1 MKKYEG
7 LRALYLGSHPLFTEG
22 ASAVHMMKMCQA
34 MANLGIEVECI
45 LPGRVKKEKLFLYYG
60 ITADFRVTSVPLA
73 GGPARRPLHG
83 LLGALYA
90 RRKRDGFDF
99 ALTRDLVFAWV
110 ATRVF
115 GISTVYDAHH
125 PPVNRVAERM
135 IGSFS
140 RSPNLLGMSF
150 NSQGLRKIYSRL
162 GIAGRNP
169 VVAPNGFELKAFEKE
184 SDISS
189 LRARLGLPLDRKI
202 VCYCGN
208 TYRGRGLEI
217 LVRAAAQMPEVE
229 FLIVGGR
236 DRDNVLWREMARQ
249 SGAGNFRMEGFVAQR
264 EVSAYLRASDV
275 LVMPYSSG
283 VTIRD
288 GTEAGEFTSP
298 LKLFEYMAAGKP
310 IVATGVPSVLEIL
323 KPGENSVVTP
333 PDDAE
338 EFIEALGL
346 VLGDSELCA
355 RISQCARSDAA
366 ECTWEK
372 RVERII
378 DGVGVDTG

>member
-34 MANLGIEVECI
+34 MANLGIEVECV
-45 LPGRVKKEKLFLYYG
+45 LPGRVKKERLFSYYG
-60 ITADFRVTSVPLA
+60 VKTPFAVTSIALS
-73 GGPARRPLHG
+73 GGAARRPLHG

-90 RRKRDGFDF
+90 RRKRNDFDF
-99 ALTRDLVFAWV
+99 ALTRDLIFAWF

-115 GISTVYDAHH
+115 GIPTVYDAHH
-125 PPVNRVAERM
+125 PPVNRAAERI

-140 RSPNLLGMSF
+140 RSESLLGMSF
-150 NSQGLRKIYSRL
+150 NSRGLREIYSHL

-169 VVAPNGFELKAFEKE
+169 VVAPNGFELEAFEKE

-208 TYRGRGLEI
+208 TYRGRGIEI
-217 LVRAAAQMPEVE
+217 LVRAAAEIPEVE

-236 DRDNVLWREMARQ
+236 ERDNALWREMARQ
-249 SGAGNFRMEGFVAQR
+249 SGATNFRMEGFVRQR
-264 EVSAYLRASDV
+264 EVSSYLLASDI
-275 LVMPYSSG
+275 LVMPYLSG

-323 KPGENSVVTP
+323 APGENSVVTS

-355 RISQCARSDAA
+355 RISERARSNAA
-366 ECTWEK
+366 EYTWEK
-372 RVERII
+372 RVEKIVEGTR
-378 DGVGVDTG
+378 GAEA

>member
-7 LRALYLGSHPLFTEG
+7 LRVLYVGSHPLFTEG

-34 MANLGIEVECI
+34 MANLGIDVECVVA
-45 LPGRVKKEKLFLYYG
+45 GRVEKERLFSYYG
-60 ITADFRVTSVPLA
+60 IRTSFRVTPIALSSGL
-73 GGPARRPLHG
+73 ARRPLHG
-83 LLGALYA
+83 FLSALYA
-90 RRKRDGFDF
+90 RRKKDDFDF
-99 ALTRDLVFAWV
+99 ALTRDLVFAWF
-110 ATRVF
+110 ATRVLR
-115 GISTVYDAHH
+115 IPTVYDAHH
-125 PPVNRVAERM
+125 PPVNRAARIM

-140 RSPNLLGMSF
+140 RSENLLGMSF
-150 NSQGLRKIYSRL
+150 NSRGLREIYSRL

-169 VVAPNGFELKAFEKE
+169 VVAPNGFERDAFEGGY
-184 SDISS
+184 DVSS
-189 LRARLGLPLDRKI
+189 LRKRLDLPLGRKI

-208 TYRGRGLEI
+208 TYEGRGLEI
-217 LVRAAAQMPEVE
+217 LVRAAARMPEVE

-236 DRDNVLWREMARQ
+236 NRDNALWREMAKQ
-249 SGAGNFRMEGFVAQR
+249 EGAGNFRMEGFVAQR
-264 EVSAYLRASDV
+264 EVAAYLLASDV

-323 KPGENSVVTP
+323 RPGENSVVAP
-333 PDDAE
+333 PDDGE
-338 EFIEALGL
+338 EFIRALGL
-346 VLGDSELCA
+346 VLGDSELCM
-355 RISQCARSDAA
+355 RISEAARSDAA
-366 ECTWEK
+366 GYTWES

-378 DGVGVDTG
+378 EGTGVGNI

>member
-1 MKKYEG
+1 MKKE
-7 LRALYLGSHPLFTEG
+7 RLF
-22 ASAVHMMKMCQA
+22 S
-34 MANLGIEVECI
+34 
-45 LPGRVKKEKLFLYYG
+45 YYG
-60 ITADFRVTSVPLA
+60 IRTPFRVTFIAFSGGVA
-73 GGPARRPLHG
+73 GRPLHR
-83 LLGALYA
+83 LLGDLYA
-90 RRKRDGFDF
+90 RRKRDDFDSALIKDLIF
-99 ALTRDLVFAWV
+99 ACF
-110 ATRVF
+110 ATRAF
-115 GISTVYDAHH
+115 GIPTVYDALH
-125 PPVNRVAERM
+125 PPVNRAAERI

-140 RSPNLLGMSF
+140 RSESLLGMSF
-150 NSQGLRKIYSRL
+150 NSQGLCKIYSRL

-169 VVAPNGFELKAFEKE
+169 VVAPNGFELEAFEGE
-184 SDISS
+184 CDISS
-189 LRARLGLPLDRKI
+189 LRMRLGLPLDRKI

-217 LVRAAAQMPEVE
+217 LVRVAVQMPEVE

-236 DRDNVLWREMARQ
+236 ERDNALWREMARQ
-249 SGAGNFRMEGFVAQR
+249 EGAANFRMEGFVRQR
-264 EVSAYLRASDV
+264 KVSSYLLASDV

-323 KPGENSVVTP
+323 TPGENSVVTH

-338 EFIEALGL
+338 EFIETLGL

-355 RISQCARSDAA
+355 RISQCARLDAA
-366 ECTWEK
+366 EYTWEK
-372 RVERII
+372 KVERII
-378 DGVGVDTG
+378 DGVGVGAA

>member
-34 MANLGIEVECI
+34 MANLGIAVECV
-45 LPGRVKKEKLFLYYG
+45 LPGRVKKERLFSYYG
-60 ITADFRVTSVPLA
+60 IETPFRVTSITLS
-73 GGPARRPLHG
+73 GGAARRPLHG
-83 LLGALYA
+83 LLAALYA
-90 RRKRDGFDF
+90 RRKRNDFDF
-99 ALTRDLVFAWV
+99 ALTRDLVFAWF
-110 ATRVF
+110 ATRAF
-115 GISTVYDAHH
+115 GIPTVYDAHH
-125 PPVNRVAERM
+125 PPVNRIAEA
-135 IGSFS
+135 IVGSFS
-140 RSPNLLGMSF
+140 SSKNLLGMSF
-150 NSQGLRKIYSRL
+150 NSRGLREIYSHL

-169 VVAPNGFELKAFEKE
+169 VVAPNGFELEAFEKE

-208 TYRGRGLEI
+208 TYRGRGIEI
-217 LVRAAAQMPEVE
+217 LVRAAAEIPEVE

-236 DRDNVLWREMARQ
+236 ERDNALWREMARQ
-249 SGAGNFRMEGFVAQR
+249 SGATNFRMEGFVAQR
-264 EVSAYLRASDV
+264 EVSSYLLASDV

-288 GTEAGEFTSP
+288 GTEAGKFTSP
-298 LKLFEYMAAGKP
+298 LKLFEYLAAGKP

-323 KPGENSVVTP
+323 TPGENSVVTP

-346 VLGDSELCA
+346 MLCDSELCA

-366 ECTWEK
+366 EYTWEK

-378 DGVGVDTG
+378 DGVGVGVA